1 MGENKRVV
9 WFTDDKKLNR
19 FFFQSP
25 FRSWKFLVNTALVV
39 LLSLAYLLIV
49 CRYWVQLNRN
59 SFPYWE
65 TLLTLLILMV
75 ITPYGWALRRHGA
88 INKLYREG
96 KLTEQ
101 SADSPLNDILEAADN
116 AINEGLRNTS
126 VLFGIFLLSDVLWRL
141 ERFRYLQHV
150 LSARFRSRPI
160 GVAIGNWRTA
170 PGFEQFAS
178 QRATV

>member
-1 MGENKRVV
+1 MGDTKQVV
-9 WFTDDKKLNR
+9 WFANDKKPNR

-25 FRSWKFLVNTALVV
+25 FRSWKFLANTALVAV
-39 LLSLAYLLIV
+39 MSLAYVAIV
-49 CRYWVQLNRN
+49 WRYWVQLNRN

-101 SADSPLNDILEAADN
+101 SFDSSLNDILEVADN
-116 AINEGLRNTS
+116 AINQGLCNAS
-126 VLFGIFLLSDVLWRL
+126 VFFGVFLL
-141 ERFRYLQHV
+141 F
-150 LSARFRSRPI
+150 
-160 GVAIGNWRTA
+160 
-170 PGFEQFAS
+170 
-178 QRATV
+178 

>member
-1 MGENKRVV
+1 MGDIKQVG
-9 WFTDDKKLNR
+9 WFANDKNPNR

-49 CRYWVQLNRN
+49 WKYWVQLNRS

-65 TLLTLLILMV
+65 TLLTLLLLMV
-75 ITPYGWALRRHGA
+75 ISPYGWALKRHA
-88 INKLYREG
+88 TINKLYREG

-101 SADSPLNDILEAADN
+101 LTGSSVNDLLEIADN

-126 VLFGIFLLSDVLWRL
+126 VLFGIFLLFNVFWRL
-141 ERFRYLQHV
+141 ERFR
-150 LSARFRSRPI
+150 
-160 GVAIGNWRTA
+160 
-170 PGFEQFAS
+170 
-178 QRATV
+178 